1 MNREALRLIAITDE
15 PGESVDTVLAWADAV
30 VRGGATMVQLRAK
43 LLRSGPLLSLARALL
58 SGLPVPLIVND
69 RVDVAIL
76 AGAAGV
82 HLGADDLPVDR
93 IRALTPNGFI
103 IGASVGGDD
112 ELEGARGA
120 DYVGVGPVFA
130 TTSKA
135 DAGTALG
142 AAEAARLIKASG
154 LPGVAI
160 GGITPLNA
168 REVIEAGADGIAV
181 LSAVSGNPHS
191 AARALR
197 SAIGN

>member
-15 PGESVDTVLAWADAV
+15 PGESVETVLAWADAV

-43 LLRSGPLLSLARALL
+43 LLGSGPLLTLARALV
-58 SGLPVPLIVND
+58 SELPVPLIVND

-82 HLGADDLPVDR
+82 HLGTDDLPVDR
-93 IRALTPNGFI
+93 VRALTPNGFI

-130 TTSKA
+130 TASKA

-142 AAEAARLIKASG
+142 ASEAARLIKASG
-154 LPGVAI
+154 LPGAAI

-181 LSAVSGNPHS
+181 LSAVSGNPRS

-197 SAIGN
+197 SAIGK